1 MLAVT
6 IDSRE
11 PASIQGLKFGQTP
24 VIVTLL
30 DSGDCRV
37 ICDDGATLII
47 ERKTPDDFLNSI
59 KDGRL
64 FEQVIRMKEVSPW
77 CYLIITGALY
87 ALPDGYIQTANRHT
101 GWRVESVEGAK
112 ITIQELGCVV
122 VECKE
127 LEYPAWIERLANRDR
142 GNVRAGALKT
152 GHILEPGEQALTG
165 LPGIDLIMAQR
176 LLECH
181 TPARALEFLTRT
193 DLSTSIQGI
202 GPKTKENVKRSL
214 GLKETECLKVIN
226 SLTLEFLEGSPEFFP
241 QVEVERN

>member
-24 VIVTLL
+24 VIVTTL

-64 FEQVIRMKEVSPW
+64 FEQVIRMREVSPW
-77 CYLIITGALY
+77 CYLIITGPLY
-87 ALPDGYIQTANRHT
+87 ALPDGYIQTGNRHT
-101 GWRVESVEGAK
+101 GWKVESVEGAK
-112 ITIQELGCVV
+112 ITIQELGCAV

-142 GNVRAGALKT
+142 GNVRAGAIRN
-152 GHILEPGEQALTG
+152 GHILSPGEQVVTA
-165 LPGIDLIMAQR
+165 LPGIGLDKAQL

-181 TPARALEFLTRT
+181 TPARAIEFLTRT

-202 GPKTKENVKRSL
+202 GPKTKENIKRSL

-226 SLTLEFLEGSPEFFP
+226 SLTLEFLEGSPEFYS
-241 QVEVERN
+241 QVEVERS

>member
-24 VIVTLL
+24 VIVTTL

-37 ICDDGATLII
+37 ICDDGATLVI

-64 FEQVIRMKEVSPW
+64 FEQVIRMREVSQW

-87 ALPDGYIQTANRHT
+87 ALPDGYVQIANRHT
-101 GWRVESVEGAK
+101 GWRIESIEGAK
-112 ITIQELGCVV
+112 ITIQELGCVI

-127 LEYPAWIERLANRDR
+127 LEYAAWIERLSKRER
-142 GNVRAGALKT
+142 GPVKAGALRN
-152 GHILEPGEQALTG
+152 GHILSPGEQTLTA
-165 LPGIDLIMAQR
+165 LPGIGLDKAQL

-181 TPARALEFLTRT
+181 TPARALEYLTTERLT
-193 DLSTSIQGI
+193 GIQGI
-202 GPKTKENVKRSL
+202 GPITKQNIKRAL
-214 GLKETECLKVIN
+214 GLKDNEHLKVIN
-226 SLTLEFLEGSPEFFP
+226 DLTLDFLEGAPELYP
-241 QVEVERN
+241 QVEVERS